1 MNSIPEDESISLSQT
16 TEQLTLDDNKNS
28 CVSANIINREVL
40 VVENNGIKVSYS
52 DGAKGKSLGRTTVAT
67 RSFDTL
73 YVPVLRERPAIICA
87 SGDYLGYLEQFLNS
101 SEDVQMGI
109 LDCFAQPLDSPMGQ
123 SLVEP
128 AKLMFL
134 LGVLDDFN
142 LIHRLLSIYAT
153 NAHQYKDIS
162 DKVNT
167 GADEKDDAIGCLPI
181 FGSKINHCCN
191 GGNVGYSAHASD
203 GCVEYTVI
211 QPIQKDDTVTFTY
224 LTDLYETPTPERRQ
238 ILFDTKHFICE
249 CERCNG
255 PDYCRFLPCPECT
268 KLIACVYAP
277 ESSDPLWK
285 CSTCGPES
293 SDNDSMIVLERQMEQ
308 TLKMIERSVQKLSN
322 FNRIP
327 EFTPAD
333 LNELVQECSDK
344 LSPTHY
350 LTMKALRLLVTVCT
364 CSAYVQTKR
373 LVVRGGWT
381 NPQILALHRAGVEAN
396 FRLIA
401 ACECVAAGCP
411 GCGSLVANG
420 EVNDSKSGTVM
431 DSAVFPHAPLFDR
444 ATPVHRAY
452 EELTEYLPPHYWP
465 SYTVTLFTRYLPLLH
480 IKFGRAVMEE
490 IKTRLLP
497 WNQAI
502 CLPCGTRWSGSLQI
516 EKKKLL

>member
-277 ESSDPLWK
+277 ESSDPLWN